1 VVVDLVA
8 ISKVVGTVA
17 VLQVETA
24 AAGRQA
30 DIEVA
35 DLLVRIVVE
44 DRQADITVAVL
55 GVDITVGIG
64 ADSIIVIIGV
74 GVVGGIRVSRSL
86 TTTHRHRTTITM
98 AITPRTIITTILR
111 R

>member
-1 VVVDLVA
+1 
-8 ISKVVGTVA
+8 VGTVA

-44 DRQADITVAVL
+44 DRQADITVAVLGVDITVAVL